1 MKQLHFIVQSKGGVG
16 KSMLT
21 YLLGLSKE
29 NDVHSLFVDVDSS
42 TQTSTRQL
50 KFLGENRTE
59 TLSLLNSKEVLVRD
73 NLVTY
78 LESLVDVPFHNIYF
92 DFGAPESEQLP
103 ALIERDLPIKEFM
116 DELGFKANFYVV
128 IGGGGAYKS
137 SIDYMK
143 KILKSL
149 NGDFDVT
156 IFKSITTFGNNFQ
169 NLADELAENCKKMG
183 LPLRQFGDFDPSS
196 NLGSQI
202 LDGVRKGYSLSDS
215 DYQTG
220 ARLKLKKELTENFK
234 DEIEN

>member
-1 MKQLHFIVQSKGGVG
+1 MKQLHFIVQAKGGVG

-21 YLLGLSKE
+21 YLLGLARD
-29 NDVHSLFVDVDSS
+29 NDKNQSLFVDVDSS

-59 TLSLLNSKEVLVRD
+59 TLSLLNSNEALVRD

-78 LESLVDVPFHNIYF
+78 LESLIDVPFHNIYF
-92 DFGAPESEQLP
+92 DLGSPESEQLP
-103 ALIERDLPIKEFM
+103 ALNNRDLSLKEFM
-116 DELGFKANFYVV
+116 DELGFKAHFHIV

-137 SIDYMK
+137 SIIYMK
-143 KILKSL
+143 RVIDSL

-156 IFKSITTFGNNFQ
+156 IWKSITTFNNFQ
-169 NLADELAENCKKMG
+169 NLAEELAENCKKMK

-202 LDGVRKGYSLSDS
+202 LDGVRKGYSLSD
-215 DYQTG
+215 YQTG
-220 ARLKLKKELTENFK
+220 ARLRLKKELTENFK
-234 DEIEN
+234 DEIQN

>member
-1 MKQLHFIVQSKGGVG
+1 MKNLHFIVQAKGGVG

-21 YLLGLSKE
+21 YLLGLARD
-29 NDVHSLFVDVDSS
+29 NDKNQSLFVDVDSS

-59 TLSLLNSKEVLVRD
+59 TLSLLNEKEVLVRD

-78 LESLVDVPFHNIYF
+78 LESIVDVPFNNIYF
-92 DFGAPESEQLP
+92 DCGAPESEQIP
-103 ALIERDLPIKEFM
+103 ALIERDLPLKEFM
-116 DELGFKANFYVV
+116 EELGFKAHFHIV

-149 NGDFDVT
+149 NGDFEAT
-156 IFKSITTFGNNFQ
+156 IWKSITTFNNFK
-169 NLADELAENCKKMG
+169 NLGDELSDNCKKMN
-183 LPLRQFGDFDPSS
+183 LPLRQFADLDPSS
-196 NLGSQI
+196 NLGCQI
-202 LDGVRKGYSLSDS
+202 LDGVRQGYSLG

-234 DEIEN
+234 DETEN